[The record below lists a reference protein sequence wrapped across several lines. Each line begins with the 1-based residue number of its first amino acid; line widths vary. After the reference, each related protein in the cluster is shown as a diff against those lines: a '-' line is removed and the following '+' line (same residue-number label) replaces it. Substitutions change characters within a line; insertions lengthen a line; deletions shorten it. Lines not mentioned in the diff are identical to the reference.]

1 MKRLTLLIPANKE
14 AESLPFFLKE
24 LEDYDFD
31 KLVVLQSEDTETIK
45 SISDFK
51 DIKIYKQKNNG
62 YGNALKEG
70 LNQINTKYFCIIN
83 ADGSMDPKY
92 LDEML
97 KLCKNKDLVFASRY
111 LKGGGSDD
119 DDIITYIGN
128 KCFSFIGNFLFNL
141 KLSDILYTYIV
152 GKTNSAKKLSLKY
165 NDFRICVEI
174 PIIAKIKNLDCISLP
189 SKERKRIGGEKKVN
203 ALKDGFLI
211 LTAIVKLFL
220 KKLFKLS

>member
-1 MKRLTLLIPANKE
+1 MNKLTLLIPANKE

-24 LEDYDFD
+24 LGDYNFN
-31 KLVVLQSEDTETIK
+31 KLVVLQSEDVETIE

-70 LNQINTKYFCIIN
+70 LNQINTEFFCIIN

-189 SKERKRIGGEKKVN
+189 SKERKRIGGKKKVN

>member
-1 MKRLTLLIPANKE
+1 MNKLTLLIPANKE

-24 LEDYDFD
+24 LGDYNFN
-31 KLVVLQSEDTETIK
+31 KLVVLQSEDVETIE

-70 LNQINTKYFCIIN
+70 LNQINTEFFCIIN

-119 DDIITYIGN
+119 DDIITFIGN

-189 SKERKRIGGEKKVN
+189 SKERKRIGGEKKVS

-211 LTAIVKLFL
+211 LTAIVKLFV

>member
-97 KLCKNKDLVFASRY
+97 KLCKDKDLVFASRY
-111 LKGGGSDD
+111 LKGGGR
-119 DDIITYIGN
+119 
-128 KCFSFIGNFLFNL
+128 
-141 KLSDILYTYIV
+141 
-152 GKTNSAKKLSLKY
+152 KK
-165 NDFRICVEI
+165 NDFE
-174 PIIAKIKNLDCISLP
+174 
-189 SKERKRIGGEKKVN
+189 
-203 ALKDGFLI
+203 
-211 LTAIVKLFL
+211 
-220 KKLFKLS
+220 